1 VSAKRV
7 NPMLFMLSCLLAGSA
22 FILPALTPQP
32 AWSEEGGDGGDSGGS
47 DSDSGDSGSD
57 SDSGDSDSDSG
68 NDSDSDSNDASDDNS
83 ASHSDASDDDSNSD
97 DDDDHAGKVAT
108 ERAAFLSASPGQ
120 TQASRI
126 AAARSA
132 SRSLERA
139 VKSEEMTSVSASEE
153 RQGLKSGWQ

>member
-1 VSAKRV
+1 MSAKRV

-68 NDSDSDSNDASDDNS
+68 NDSDSDSNDDSDDNS
-83 ASHSDASDDDSNSD
+83 ASHSDASDDD

-132 SRSLERA
+132 LRSLETA
-139 VKSEEMTSVSASEE
+139 VKSEGMTSVSASEE